1 MLVLATGFD
10 AISGSMLR
18 LNPKGRG
25 GVSLKEFLA
34 WWEASGSGTQG
45 VVGSAVSS
53 LLDGSALDAA
63 HPAPSVAVWHSNLE
77 AALEEADKG
86 RIMRLRVKVL
96 GCKELPSKDIM
107 GKNDVYATLE
117 MVGAFEIH
125 EEFSQ
130 RTTTVR
136 NGGQA
141 PRWAEGGETFVFDT
155 LEVPSTLEVEVF
167 DEDVGSADDKI
178 GRVSVTLE
186 DKLIKPTFGG
196 DDHACRPAPA
206 TNGNIHAVGGAGRYD
221 DGVVH
226 GRLRTGEAEGD
237 QAI

>member
-1 MLVLATGFD
+1 
-10 AISGSMLR
+10 
-18 LNPKGRG
+18 
-25 GVSLKEFLA
+25 
-34 WWEASGSGTQG
+34 
-45 VVGSAVSS
+45 
-53 LLDGSALDAA
+53 
-63 HPAPSVAVWHSNLE
+63 
-77 AALEEADKG
+77 
-86 RIMRLRVKVL
+86 
-96 GCKELPSKDIM
+96 M

-196 DDHACRPAPA
+196 DDHAWSYQEREWFELRDEKDRASGFVELGLHWA
-206 TNGNIHAVGGAGRYD
+206 ARDLTKGKGDNYAEMLAAKGGAARR
-221 DGVVH
+221 
-226 GRLRTGEAEGD
+226 GRLREKEGREGRRVGGSRGGPASLPLRGGD
-237 QAI
+237 GGGGRGCPGASGGGSGG